1 MRERERLQAEQAAAK
16 AAEDEARARA
26 EPGEAELKLTNRDRQ
41 KLQVALLSLG
51 FDVGGIDGSFGPRSR
66 QTIAAW
72 QAKNGDVATGFFTA
86 AQKASLMTEAAP
98 AIAKWEEA
106 QRRAYAEEQRRQQQQ
121 QAPPTPPPR
130 RGFKWPWE

>member
-1 MRERERLQAEQAAAK
+1 M
-16 AAEDEARARA
+16 
-26 EPGEAELKLTNRDRQ
+26 TNRDRQ

-51 FDVGGIDGSFGPRSR
+51 FDVGGIDGTFGPRSR

-72 QAKNGDVATGFFTA
+72 QSKNGDVSTGFFTA
-86 AQKASLMTEAAP
+86 AQKASLLTEGAP
-98 AIAKWEEA
+98 AIAKWEDA

-121 QAPPTPPPR
+121 QQAPPPPPPPAK